1 MRASCIGKLVG
12 SLVLLVALGA
22 QAGDRVLDKI
32 QILRSE
38 SFRACASILL
48 SYDPYSRSFDRGK
61 SSEHLTSLD
70 KIAEVI
76 GDPGLSGIKDEY
88 TVFSSAIKDLESRP
102 RDVPV
107 NTVNNILAAQE
118 KLVAVANGI
127 YSRQVADK
135 SSAKKKLH
143 DLSVVS
149 GKMLLLYQIRP
160 YGGLVS
166 YPGILLDGDVMS
178 SIDAEISTG
187 LDALRKS
194 SPESALDVD
203 AIQRNYAYVRPM
215 IFDAQKKFVADGVNY
230 YLGKNISRLDALAGR
245 M

>member
-12 SLVLLVALGA
+12 LLVLLVSLGA

-38 SFRACASILL
+38 SFRVCASILL
-48 SYDPYSRSFDRGK
+48 SYDPYSRSFDQGR
-61 SSEHLTSLD
+61 SNEYLASLD

-76 GDPGLSGIKDEY
+76 QDPRLSGVKDEY
-88 TVFSSAIKDLESRP
+88 AVLSSAIKDLESRP
-102 RDVPV
+102 RDVPINIV
-107 NTVNNILAAQE
+107 NHILAAQE
-118 KLVAVANGI
+118 KLVVVASEV
-127 YSRQVADK
+127 YSRQLADK
-135 SSAKKKLH
+135 SLVKKQLH
-143 DLSVVS
+143 DLSVAN

-178 SIDAEISTG
+178 SIDAEISKG

-194 SPESALDVD
+194 SPETAVEVDV
-203 AIQRNYAYVRPM
+203 IQRNYAYVRPM
-215 IFDAQKKFVADGVNY
+215 IFDAQKQFVADGVNY
-230 YLGKNISRLDALAGR
+230 YLGKNINRLDVLAGR